1 MELPPRAR
9 RIQWRRASRR
19 SRPGTT
25 SACAENTADDEQ
37 LRPMGR
43 NYLRVRGEYPRN
55 YDMCHIVKELPPR
68 ARRILTP
75 RGDSIQ
81 LTGTT
86 SACAENTLTDHRGV
100 THVGNYLRVRG
111 EYPISRTKYDSSSEL
126 PPRARRILSPFL
138 SESPHEGTTSACAEN
153 TRLSTALTTP
163 RWNYLRVRGE
173 YLVSP
178 PLVGNHDELPPRARR
193 IRPLTPIRMCLTGTT
208 SACAENTNH
217 QNY

>member
-1 MELPPRAR
+1 MKF
-9 RIQWRRASRR
+9 S
-19 SRPGTT
+19 
-25 SACAENTADDEQ
+25 
-37 LRPMGR
+37 
-43 NYLRVRGEYPRN
+43 
-55 YDMCHIVKELPPR
+55 ELPPR

-193 IRPLTPIRMCLTGTT
+193 IRERVCAAESWIGTT
-208 SACAENTNH
+208 SACAENTPSRRQKNAYRRNYLRVRGEYPQRYRT
-217 QNY
+217 QNSGVELPPRARRIP

>member
-1 MELPPRAR
+1 M
-9 RIQWRRASRR
+9 
-19 SRPGTT
+19 
-25 SACAENTADDEQ
+25 
-37 LRPMGR
+37 
-43 NYLRVRGEYPRN
+43 
-55 YDMCHIVKELPPR
+55 
-68 ARRILTP
+68 
-75 RGDSIQ
+75 
-81 LTGTT
+81 
-86 SACAENTLTDHRGV
+86 
-100 THVGNYLRVRG
+100 RG

-193 IRPLTPIRMCLTGTT
+193 IRRSALMRNATGGTT
-208 SACAENTNH
+208 SACAENTRISDLMTSFRR
-217 QNY
+217 NYLRVRGEYILCNEPPKPQVELPPRARRIRGYPCRRFCRRGTTSACAENTHAPVACC

>member
-1 MELPPRAR
+1 MKF
-9 RIQWRRASRR
+9 S
-19 SRPGTT
+19 
-25 SACAENTADDEQ
+25 
-37 LRPMGR
+37 
-43 NYLRVRGEYPRN
+43 
-55 YDMCHIVKELPPR
+55 ELPPR

-193 IRPLTPIRMCLTGTT
+193 IRERVCAAESWIGTT
-208 SACAENTNH
+208 SACAENTFFAPIDAKKTR
-217 QNY
+217 NYLRVRGEYAGDAVDVADCVELPPRARRIRAEKPGPSRH